1 MEWSPKQASFLAHS
15 TAFINIA
22 DGAVRSGKT
31 HSALAA
37 FAESCLKGP
46 VGDMG
51 VFGKTE
57 RTVRR
62 NVVYPLM
69 ELLPGAVR
77 HIQGSGELYIFGRRC
92 HVLGANDAKSEE
104 KVRGLTLAGGY
115 WNEVALYPKE
125 IVDQSIARSL
135 SIEGAKWFGDTN
147 PDSPFHW
154 LLRDYL
160 EAGHPSDYVKR
171 WRFKLT
177 DNPILP
183 PKNVEMLKAIYGP
196 GTLFYRRMI
205 EGQWIAA
212 EGSVYPMLDV
222 EPGGAHVVAELPR
235 WFERV
240 IVGIDYATSTT
251 TVFLAAGLF
260 RGTWYV
266 FAEWAHDAESAGR
279 QLSDA
284 EQSKAFR
291 DWIEKLGVRPE
302 SIEVDPAASSFKK
315 QLRDDGVSSLRDAD
329 NSVVDGIRVVST
341 ALTTGLLKIHK
352 DCEGLLMSMSNYSWD
367 PVAQAKGE
375 DKPIKKHDHHADA
388 LRYLMMRAQGRHLA
402 KVYSF

>member
-1 MEWSPKQASFLAHS
+1 MC
-15 TAFINIA
+15 IN
-22 DGAVRSGKT
+22 
-31 HSALAA
+31 
-37 FAESCLKGP
+37 GP
-46 VGDMG
+46 DGDMA

-57 RTVRR
+57 RTVKR
-62 NVVYPLM
+62 NVVYPLQ

-77 HIQGSGELYIFGRRC
+77 FVQGSGELFIFNRRC
-92 HVLGANDAKSEE
+92 YVIGANDARSEE
-104 KVRGLTLAGGY
+104 KVRGMTLAGGY
-115 WNEVALYPKE
+115 FNEVTLYPQE
-125 IVDQSIARSL
+125 VFSQAIARSL
-135 SIEGAKWFGDTN
+135 SIEGAKWLGDSN

-154 LLRDYL
+154 LKTDYL
-160 EAGHPSDYVKR
+160 DAGHPDDYVKR

-205 EGQWIAA
+205 DGEWVAA
-212 EGSVYPMLDV
+212 EGAVYPMLDV
-222 EPGGAHVVAELPR
+222 EPGGAHVVDELPLASPR

-251 TVFLAAGLF
+251 TVFLAVGLF

-266 FAEWAHDAESAGR
+266 FAEWAHDAKSAGR

-284 EQSKAFR
+284 EQSKEFR
-291 DWIEKLGVRPE
+291 DWIEGLGVRPE

-315 QLRDDGVSSLRDAD
+315 QLRDERVSSLRDAD

-352 DCEGLLMSMSNYSWD
+352 SCEGLLMSMSNYSWD

-388 LRYLMMRAQGRHLA
+388 LRYAMMRAIGRA
-402 KVYSF
+402 PVAVIDKPVGF